1 MNTENELQNAP
12 AAIEETAAANQAAPT
27 AEAPNPTAPNDAE
40 TAVAAPPSNPT
51 HAEAEND
58 DDEDG
63 AGPGRKWREGRI
75 VDAAV
80 RVWDAAARTG
90 IADVV
95 SNSEDEPPISV
106 FLVGD
111 LFAATDLSPQP
122 GDVLRGVLQ
131 SHPFGGHW
139 LLDSAENAATSS
151 LQRRS
156 PEEEEA
162 LFKERKQAKRQDKL
176 VNGETYVGK
185 VVRWR
190 DEEQAGYIKVKSIKA
205 RVFFPQSAFVF
216 RDKRP
221 AKHQQVSFVLG
232 RRRGEWVATRV
243 IPQGYEL
250 GWADREST
258 PSGTVLGGG
267 FSETL
272 LGSAF
277 ILLYLAAVSFISLP
291 LASAYLLA
299 SCLLLILYRTDKRS
313 AQNGR
318 ARVPDAVLHL
328 LAVLGGWPGGL
339 MAQMRYQHHTANIHF
354 VRTFW
359 FSVALNA
366 IGSYLVLVYLI
377 NLPAFAFLKN

>member
-1 MNTENELQNAP
+1 MNTEHEVQTAP
-12 AAIEETAAANQAAPT
+12 DILEETAAENAAAAAPEP
-27 AEAPNPTAPNDAE
+27 AAADAAAVEE
-40 TAVAAPPSNPT
+40 TPAAPVSHP
-51 HAEAEND
+51 AEAEGE
-58 DDEDG
+58 DDED
-63 AGPGRKWREGRI
+63 AAETGREWREGRI

-80 RVWDAAARTG
+80 RVWDAAERTG

-190 DEEQAGYIKVKSIKA
+190 DEERAGYIKVKSIKA

-318 ARVPDAVLHL
+318 TRVPDFVLHL

-339 MAQMRYQHHTANIHF
+339 LAQMRYQHHTANIGF
-354 VRTFW
+354 VRAFW

-366 IGSYLVLVYLI
+366 VGSYVLLVYLVGS
-377 NLPAFAFLKN
+377 LPSSS